1 MKLHDSD
8 DGILLS
14 KRTHDSS
21 EAQWAW
27 LHSVMIHLFPET
39 KSPQFKLNWTDC
51 VLIIVF
57 LFLGVLSRAIRIQYP
72 KNVVAGEEI
81 CGWATNNYLNGTYF
95 EDRHPPLPRLILS
108 AVAKFAGYQANYNF
122 EAGSRYNSMFYVML
136 RLIPAFFGSLCVP
149 LSYLLMRM
157 IGVSVLGSAT
167 ASFIVAGEPLMI
179 VQSRLYKGDA
189 LFHLFAIITLI
200 SVAMWRRHRSL
211 WFLVLEGVCLGC
223 VVACKHTSGGIVLLA
238 VLEQFPLQLIGTRS
252 FWKRSGTAITKSCIL
267 GLVILL
273 IQFLVYSIHLTI
285 LPYKGTD
292 NPPEII
298 AEALVNTVNPDWIKR
313 SRASSIFRCALVLM
327 WHNHR
332 ASMSVQSSAAY
343 TSAWWTWPFAVGKW
357 FPLWHEGDRHLILIA
372 NPLIWLP
379 VLFGVI
385 VNVFRVLI
393 EGDWSSDLSS
403 MLFGY
408 CFSYFPFIFLSR
420 DLYIF
425 HYVIPLLFGIFQL
438 VMLIDRIESKEVK
451 GFLFYFLISLA
462 AFAFLFWN
470 PLFYGK
476 TVRDLDF
483 LVWYK
488 GWLS

>member
-1 MKLHDSD
+1 
-8 DGILLS
+8 
-14 KRTHDSS
+14 
-21 EAQWAW
+21 
-27 LHSVMIHLFPET
+27 
-39 KSPQFKLNWTDC
+39 
-51 VLIIVF
+51 
-57 LFLGVLSRAIRIQYP
+57 
-72 KNVVAGEEI
+72 
-81 CGWATNNYLNGTYF
+81 
-95 EDRHPPLPRLILS
+95 
-108 AVAKFAGYQANYNF
+108 
-122 EAGSRYNSMFYVML
+122 MFYVML

-157 IGVSVLGSAT
+157 LGVSVLGSAT

-313 SRASSIFRCALVLM
+313 SRASSIFRRALVLM

-343 TSAWWTWPFAVGKW
+343 TSAWWTWPFAAGKW

-393 EGDWSSDLSS
+393 EGDWSSDLSY

-488 GWLS
+488 GWMS